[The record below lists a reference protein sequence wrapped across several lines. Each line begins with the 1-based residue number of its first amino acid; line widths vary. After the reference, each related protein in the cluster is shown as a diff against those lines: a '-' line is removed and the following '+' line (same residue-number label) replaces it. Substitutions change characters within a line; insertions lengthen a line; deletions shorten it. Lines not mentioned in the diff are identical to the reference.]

1 MWGLLADEFGVLRGE
16 ALSELAER
24 GHARLYLVA

>member
-1 MWGLLADEFGVLRGE
+1 MWGLLADEFGEIHVE
-16 ALSELAER
+16 ALGELAER